1 MGSEGRRENAP
12 LNERLRENPGDFDFF
27 QAVRLLVRMAE
38 RGVLPGEQRSA
49 EEVLASGPAP
59 ATRKPPGHDFAPNE
73 EAVRFRSIASHA
85 FGATEIVRIR
95 KPRATETAVE
105 SDVAGEVPG
114 SRSVDGPLEMFVTF
128 LGLTGPSG
136 VLPQHYT
143 SQIIERFKSKDY
155 ALADFLDLFNHRVIS
170 LFYRAWEKYR
180 FPIGFE
186 RFRLSPQRDE
196 PDDLFT
202 ACMYSL
208 VGFGT
213 PGLRRRQEFDDET
226 LIYYGGHFA
235 HVPKNAV
242 SLEGIVAEYFGFDLE
257 VHQFQGQWLTLATH
271 DQSALPN
278 AMQPRGLN
286 CELGVNAIAGERVW
300 DVQSKFRHR
309 VGPVGYRDFCRLM
322 PSGDMLRPLCQL
334 TRTYVGPTFD
344 FDVQPVLK
352 KEEVPWCKLG
362 GDDESPARLGWNTWI
377 RTGEMPHDAEDV
389 IFRLEDV

>member
-1 MGSEGRRENAP
+1 
-12 LNERLRENPGDFDFF
+12 
-27 QAVRLLVRMAE
+27 MAE
-38 RGVLPGEQRSA
+38 RGVLPGEERSA
-49 EEVLASGPAP
+49 DSPP
-59 ATRKPPGHDFAPNE
+59 PKKRKPPGHDYSPGDE
-73 EAVRFRSIASHA
+73 VVRFRSIASHA
-85 FGATEIVRIR
+85 FPAAEIAKLV
-95 KPRATETAVE
+95 KPRASDAPAEGEAAAAGLRPKTA
-105 SDVAGEVPG
+105 
-114 SRSVDGPLEMFVTF
+114 DGPLEMLVTF
-128 LGLTGPSG
+128 LGLTGPNG

-143 SQIIERFKSKDY
+143 SQIIERLKQKDFS
-155 ALADFLDLFNHRVIS
+155 LAEFLDLFNHRLVS

-186 RFRLSPQRDE
+186 RFRLSGERDE

-213 PGLRRRQEFDDET
+213 EGLRRRQEFDDES
-226 LIYYGGHFA
+226 LVFYGGHFA
-235 HVPKNAV
+235 HWPRNAI
-242 SLEGIVAEYFGFDLE
+242 SLEGMVGEYFGFDLE
-257 VHQFQGQWLTLATH
+257 VRQFQGQWLMLATH
-271 DQSALPN
+271 DQSALPD

-309 VGPVGYRDFCRLM
+309 VGPVGYREFCRLM

-334 TRTYVGPTFD
+334 TRTYVGPQFD

-352 KEEVPWCKLG
+352 AEEVPWCQLG
-362 GDDESPARLGWNTWI
+362 GDAEAPARLGWNTWI
-377 RTGEMPHDAEDV
+377 RSGAMREDAEDV

>member
-1 MGSEGRRENAP
+1 MDSQSRRENAP
-12 LNERLRENPGDFDFF
+12 LNERLRESPGEFDFF
-27 QAVRLLVRMAE
+27 QAVRLLIRMAE
-38 RGVLPGEQRSA
+38 RGVLPGEDRSP
-49 EEVLASGPAP
+49 GAP
-59 ATRKPPGHDFAPNE
+59 PIKRKAPGQDFAPGE

-85 FGATEIVRIR
+85 FAATEIVKLA
-95 KPRATETAVE
+95 KPRESEATGGQEGGGGGGRA
-105 SDVAGEVPG
+105 SAASP
-114 SRSVDGPLEMFVTF
+114 PLEMFVTF
-128 LGLTGPSG
+128 LGLTGPNG

-143 SQIIERFKSKDY
+143 SQIIERLKSKDFS
-155 ALADFLDLFNHRVIS
+155 LADFLDLFNHRLIS

-186 RFRLSPQRDE
+186 RFRLSPERDE

-213 PGLRRRQEFDDET
+213 DGLRRRQEFDDEAV
-226 LIYYGGHFA
+226 IYYGGHFS
-235 HVPKNAV
+235 HWPRNAV
-242 SLEGIVAEYFGFDLE
+242 SLEGIAGEYFGFDLE
-257 VHQFQGQWLTLATH
+257 VRQFQGQWLTLARH

-278 AMQPRGLN
+278 AMEPRGLN

-309 VGPVGYRDFCRLM
+309 IGPVGYRDFCRLM

-334 TRTYVGPTFD
+334 TRTYVGPQFD

-352 KEEVPWCKLG
+352 AAEIPWCQLG
-362 GDDESPARLGWNTWI
+362 GDADAPARLGWNTWI
-377 RTGEMPHDAEDV
+377 RSGPMHRDAEDV
-389 IFRLEDV
+389 IFHLEDV